1 MKQFLTLLAALLMLP
16 LSTPRASVT
25 PAKRPNVPFIAV
37 GDLNGWLGCLGGH
50 PQTPNFDRLAA
61 SGVLMENAYCDGAAC
76 NPSRAAIMIGLP
88 PHRLGLHR
96 NRQRT
101 REVWLAAEL
110 LPKVTK
116 VVWKN

>member
-16 LSTPRASVT
+16 LSTLRASGT
-25 PAKRPNVPFIAV
+25 PVKRPNVSFIAV
-37 GDLNGWLGCLGGH
+37 DDLNDWIGCLGGH

-61 SGVLMENAYCDGAAC
+61 SGVLMKNAYCDGAAC
-76 NPSRAAIMIGLP
+76 DPSRAAIMIGLP
-88 PHRLGLHR
+88 LLRLGLCC

-101 REVWLAAEL
+101 REVWPAAEL

-116 VVWKN
+116 EVRKN